1 MKILK
6 WLLGLLVGIG
16 GFIALF
22 GGSSKKAKKLK
33 KDIKE
38 TDKKVE
44 TKKKKV
50 TTNKKN
56 IKKTQAKRKA
66 VNF

>member
-1 MKILK
+1 MKVLK
-6 WLLGLLVGIG
+6 WLLGILVAIG
-16 GFIALF
+16 GFVAMAM
-22 GGSSKKAKKLK
+22 GSSKRVKQLK

-56 IKKTQAKRKA
+56 IKKR
-66 VNF
+66 